1 MTWMTEQL
9 WNCFS
14 GHWYVVHPHL
24 LQVGSNMFMHSHTL
38 FGEVMI
44 AILQVRAPR

>member
-14 GHWYVVHPHL
+14 GHWYVVYPHL
-24 LQVGSNMFMHSHTL
+24 LQVGCNMFMHSHTL